1 MSASPSLSTNAQLLG
16 EFIAGSRSNSA
27 PTEVIDAARL
37 CLADWLAVAIGA
49 RDEDAGRVVRDTVA
63 GWKSQGRS
71 TVLFGEAAA
80 APMAALANGTLAHC
94 LDFDDTYVPGITHT
108 SAPVW
113 AAVLALGQAQ
123 GADAKGM
130 LEAFLTGFEVSAR
143 AGYGLG
149 QALTSR
155 GLHSTGVFGRIGAAA
170 ASAKLLGLDAGRSA
184 HALAAAATQAGGLAG
199 SFGTMAKPFHA
210 GKAAMDGVL
219 SAELAAGGLV
229 AAPGLLDQGGMDR
242 ALIQDGTHRFKT
254 PEFQG
259 WEILNNSFKPYAAC
273 HLVHPSVDAAFGAG
287 IAPLQI
293 KSAHAR
299 VSPLAM
305 QMTGLVNGRPDTP
318 LAAKFDLRY
327 CIALALHGHPVSAA
341 DFREPWLP
349 DAAVLATAERIEASV
364 DPEIGFAAATLAI
377 ETFDGARKSIDIK
390 AAKGD
395 PANPVGWH
403 DMWSKFDGLVAP
415 VLGAGTRG
423 LFEIVRDFGHGA
435 SVADIT
441 RIIAQIPP
449 TPRH

>member
-1 MSASPSLSTNAQLLG
+1 MPASPSPSSNAQILG

-27 PTEVIDAARL
+27 PAEVIDAARL

-49 RDEDAGRVVRDTVA
+49 RDEDAGRVVRATVA
-63 GWKSQGRS
+63 SWKSQGRS
-71 TVLFGEAAA
+71 TVLFGEPAA

-113 AAVLALGQAQ
+113 AAVLALGQDR
-123 GADAKGM
+123 GVDAKAM

-143 AGYGLG
+143 AGHGLG

-170 ASAKLLGLDAGRSA
+170 ASAKILGLDAERSA

-219 SAELAAGGLV
+219 SAQLAAGGLV
-229 AAPGLLDQGGMDR
+229 AAPGLLNRGGMDK
-242 ALIQDGTHRFKT
+242 ALIQDGTHHFKT

-273 HLVHPSVDAAFGAG
+273 HLVHPSVDAALGAG
-287 IAPLQI
+287 IPPSKI

-305 QMTGLVNGRPDTP
+305 QMTGLANGRPETP

-327 CIALALHGHPVSAA
+327 CIALALHGRTVSAA
-341 DFREPWLP
+341 DFREPWRP
-349 DAAVLATAERIEASV
+349 DSAVLALAERIEAAI
-364 DPEIGFAAATLAI
+364 DPEIGFAAATLVV
-377 ETFDGARKSIDIK
+377 ETFDGTTKAIEIK

-395 PANPVGWH
+395 PANPVNWD

-415 VLGAGTRG
+415 VLGAATRG
-423 LFEIVRDFGHGA
+423 LFETVREFGRGA
-435 SVADIT
+435 TVADVT
-441 RIIAQIPP
+441 RIIGAIPAAP
-449 TPRH
+449 LQ